1 MNKNAN
7 RSKTKEDIW
16 SGKNILVTG
25 GRGFVGSHVLHI
37 LKETRG
43 VNSSQILIPSS
54 KADDLRV
61 FANAERLVKQADIV
75 LHLASDV
82 GGISY
87 SSTHQ
92 ATQLRNCLLMDLN
105 IFEAVS
111 LSQTEKFV
119 CISSAVAYPENA
131 SSPLKEED
139 LFNGFPAKGGYGYGI
154 AKRMSAAFSRAYHDE
169 KGVEATVLLS
179 TNAYGPGDSFDL
191 KDGHVIPS
199 LIRKCLTEKTLNVW
213 GDGTAVRDFIYVK
226 DLANAIVSAG
236 ESSWIPEPVN
246 IGSGDGVQIKDLVE
260 KIVMLT
266 GFSGDVVFDASKP
279 SGQKTRILD
288 TKRAHSVLQF
298 SPHYSL
304 EKGLAET
311 IAWYKEQQ

>member
-7 RSKTKEDIW
+7 LSKTNGNIW
-16 SGKNILVTG
+16 SGKKILVTG
-25 GRGFVGSHVLHI
+25 GGGFVGSHVLH
-37 LKETRG
+37 LLQEKG
-43 VNSSQILIPSS
+43 VNYSQVLIPSS
-54 KADDLRV
+54 KTDDLRIS
-61 FANAERLVKQADIV
+61 ANAERLVKQADIV

-111 LSQTEKFV
+111 LSQVEKFV
-119 CISSAVAYPENA
+119 CISSAVAYPETA
-131 SSPLKEED
+131 ESPLKEAD

-154 AKRMSAAFSRAYHDE
+154 AKRMSAAFSKAYHDE
-169 KGVEATVLLS
+169 KGVKASVLLS

-199 LIRKCLTEKTLNVW
+199 LIKKCLTEKILNVW

-226 DLANAIVSAG
+226 DLANAIVLAA
-236 ESSWIPEPVN
+236 ESEWISDPVN
-246 IGSGDGVQIKDLVE
+246 IGSGNGVQIKDLVE
-260 KIVMLT
+260 KIVSLT
-266 GFSGDVVFDASKP
+266 GFSGDVVFDSSKP
-279 SGQKTRILD
+279 SGQKTRVLD
-288 TKRAHSVLQF
+288 TTRARSVLNF
-298 SPHYSL
+298 SPNYSL

-311 IAWYKEQQ
+311 ITWYKEQQ